1 MGDCAHPDKV
11 LVKDPLKQK
20 TTTKEAKERAGS
32 TQAIVLTINL
42 SLN

>member
-11 LVKDPLKQK
+11 LVKDTLKQK
-20 TTTKEAKERAGS
+20 TTKEAKERAGS